1 MNATSQKLRTLE
13 QELAEKVY
21 YKVAEIEKKK
31 DEASAYG
38 SMAHKL
44 PILIRTA
51 GLAQALAFVESRGKE
66 PQHNLLNDLADVVSG
81 QTRSQFVEDSRK
93 ADLQNYVYLT
103 RRTMLALKWFK
114 RFAQSVLGVDPTE
127 EGETR

>member
-1 MNATSQKLRTLE
+1 MKTLE

-21 YKVAEIEKKK
+21 HKVVAHEGQPDAKK
-31 DEASAYG
+31 YG

-51 GLAQALAFVESRGKE
+51 GLAEALAFVESRGKD
-66 PQHNLLNDLADVVSG
+66 PLDALLDDLARVVSN
-81 QTRSQFVEDSRK
+81 QSRK
-93 ADLQNYVYLT
+93 DFVAQSRSADLQDYIYLT

-114 RFAQSVLGVDPTE
+114 RFAQSMLGVDATE
-127 EGETR
+127 EGDNT